1 MSKELRA
8 LFAALEGKK
17 SEVRSL
23 MGEDKIEEAEAA
35 MDEVRSIEKK
45 IEIQKALDE
54 EERGN
59 STVEGEEIT
68 SEIREVEEEVEY
80 RDIFMKALRNKRLS
94 SEERDLL
101 ETKVEE
107 VRAMS
112 GATDEDGGL
121 VIPKDIQTRIN
132 ELSRSFDALEQYV
145 TTEPV
150 TTRSGSRVLEK
161 NSDMVPFA
169 EVDEMGEIPDTDN
182 PKFTNL
188 EYAIKDRSGILPLSR
203 TLLKD
208 SDQNIL
214 NYVVKWL
221 GKKSKVTRNVLIL
234 NALNSLTKKAI
245 EGLDDI
251 KDVLDVQLDP
261 AISPG
266 SILMTNQDGFN
277 HLNKMKDTDG
287 KYILQPDPTQPT
299 RKLFDGRP
307 VIIVSNRFLKTVVDD
322 ASGAKKAPLIIGDL
336 KEAIVLFKREEMEL
350 ASTEV
355 GGKAFTRNTLDVRA
369 IQRDDVRVWDNEA
382 AIYGEL
388 DLTPVV

>member
-1 MSKELRA
+1 MINLSKELRA
-8 LFAALEGKK
+8 LLASLENKQN
-17 SEVRSL
+17 EVRTF
-23 MGEDKIEEAEAA
+23 MGEDKIEEAETA
-35 MDEVRSIEKK
+35 MEEVRSIKKK
-45 IEIQKALDE
+45 IELQRSLDE
-54 EERGN
+54 EERSSN
-59 STVEGEEIT
+59 NDGEEIGT
-68 SEIREVEEEVEY
+68 PVDESTNPEGEY
-80 RDIFMKALRNKRLS
+80 RNIFMKALRNRRLS
-94 SEERDLL
+94 TEERDLL
-101 ETKVEE
+101 ETKVDEI
-107 VRAMS
+107 RAMS
-112 GATDEDGGL
+112 GSSDEDGGL
-121 VIPKDIQTRIN
+121 VIPKDVQTKIN

-145 TTEPV
+145 TVEPV
-150 TTRSGSRVLEK
+150 TTRSGSRVLEA
-161 NSDMVPFA
+161 NADMVPFA

-214 NYVVKWL
+214 DYVIKWL

-234 NALNSLTKKAI
+234 AAINSLTKKAI
-245 EGLDDI
+245 DTLDDI
-251 KDVLDVQLDP
+251 KDVLDVTLDP

-266 SILMTNQDGFN
+266 AILMTNQDGFN
-277 HLNKMKDTDG
+277 HLNKLKDSDG
-287 KYILQPDPTQPT
+287 KYVLQPDPVKPT

-307 VIIVSNRFLKTVVDD
+307 VVIVSNRFLKTNVETNR
-322 ASGAKKAPLIIGDL
+322 GPLVIGDL

-369 IQRDDVRVWDNEA
+369 IQRDDVKVWDKKA
-382 AIYGEL
+382 AVFGEI